1 MNILSPQKLKEYTN
15 RDDKGIFKWH
25 DLVIHQYTKEQ
36 RPNLFYGVVY
46 NFLKGELDFEK
57 NEEQIND
64 REEVVIY
71 PSNDGRSVFTMT
83 KESMKEVYKRGVIG
97 VLQKRCNR
105 SY

>member
-46 NFLKGELDFEK
+46 NFVKGELDFEK

-64 REEVVIY
+64 KEEVVIY

-97 VLQKRCNR
+97 VIKEGN
-105 SY
+105 SYK